1 MTTTTS
7 RKIFVNLAVED
18 LKRAVAFFT
27 DLGFTFDERFT
38 DDKATCM
45 IVSDEAFVMLLERD
59 RFKDFTSKELSDP
72 NATTEAIL
80 AFSVSS
86 REEVDS
92 LAERAIASGGKP
104 ANEPQDHGFMYSRS
118 FDDPDGHL
126 WEVMWMDP
134 KALES

>member
-18 LKRAVAFFT
+18 LKRAVGFFT

-72 NATTEAIL
+72 ATSTEAIL
-80 AFSVSS
+80 AFSAES
-86 REEVDS
+86 RHEVDA
-92 LAERAIASGGKP
+92 LYECAIASGGKP
-104 ANEPQDHGFMYSRS
+104 ANEPQDYGFMYSQS
-118 FDDPDGHL
+118 FQDPDGHL
-126 WEVMWMDP
+126 W
-134 KALES
+134 

>member
-1 MTTTTS
+1 MATATS

-18 LKRAVAFFT
+18 LKRSVGFFT
-27 DLGFTFDERFT
+27 ELGFTFDERFT

-72 NATTEAIL
+72 ATTTEAIL
-80 AFSVSS
+80 AFSTES
-86 REEVDS
+86 RDEVDA
-92 LAERAIASGGKP
+92 LHERAIASGGKP
-104 ANEPQDHGFMYSRS
+104 ANDPQDHGFMYSQS
-118 FDDPDGHL
+118 FQDPDGHL